1 MELTPIVRLNAEFCR
16 QKSNTPPE
24 LTLAR
29 PHLPLP
35 KYKGDAVAVPSKEG
49 VAQKRLPETN
59 AEVADLSRYALYNPQ
74 PLIIECDRNIVRSGA
89 ILSKQDEYYV
99 GVERMIIPLQTLP
112 LFVFQPS
119 PDAMMDGISTTCSL
133 TATYNG
139 FTVTV
144 PLQIIPSTVF
154 TVPVQQPFNYWYIY
168 DRNTLAQIKT
178 NALTALCNVLNAS
191 FRVPALGQFP
201 YITYNPQSQLERFY
215 GFPLGL
221 YDLTYGTVDVVQFW
235 FNGVSLNLWGGWPTI
250 APNPPLPVQNQQMAA
265 YINLL
270 NDGTNSIVGPNPL
283 GGQLPV
289 AYPAI
294 LFEFTQSNVNNQL
307 YSPQTIELRTNLS
320 VIGEFSNRVPIPNE
334 PVSSNDVLP
343 ILTDFQL
350 DLASSPQRFRDPAVF
365 NAGGLGNIRWCRL
378 TSNAPL
384 TNLLISVWWVDSF
397 GDARQLFVINQL
409 CSIKLAFVRRDL
421 LENGIFKPTDN
432 FALALADVRAEKSIS
447 PWVEHN
453 EPEDNIQ
460 PKRQIMGRNSGRPRF

>member
-1 MELTPIVRLNAEFCR
+1 
-16 QKSNTPPE
+16 
-24 LTLAR
+24 
-29 PHLPLP
+29 
-35 KYKGDAVAVPSKEG
+35 
-49 VAQKRLPETN
+49 
-59 AEVADLSRYALYNPQ
+59 
-74 PLIIECDRNIVRSGA
+74 
-89 ILSKQDEYYV
+89 
-99 GVERMIIPLQTLP
+99 
-112 LFVFQPS
+112 
-119 PDAMMDGISTTCSL
+119 
-133 TATYNG
+133 
-139 FTVTV
+139 
-144 PLQIIPSTVF
+144 
-154 TVPVQQPFNYWYIY
+154 
-168 DRNTLAQIKT
+168 
-178 NALTALCNVLNAS
+178 
-191 FRVPALGQFP
+191 
-201 YITYNPQSQLERFY
+201 
-215 GFPLGL
+215 
-221 YDLTYGTVDVVQFW
+221 
-235 FNGVSLNLWGGWPTI
+235 
-250 APNPPLPVQNQQMAA
+250 MAA